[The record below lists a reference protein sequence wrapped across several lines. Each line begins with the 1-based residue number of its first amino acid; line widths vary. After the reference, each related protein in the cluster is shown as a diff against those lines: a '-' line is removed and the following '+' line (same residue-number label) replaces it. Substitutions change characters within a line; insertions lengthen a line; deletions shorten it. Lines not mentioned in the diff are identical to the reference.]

1 MTLVAR
7 EQRPLP
13 GVRFQVAA
21 PPLTDVLPRMDIA
34 VFVGFAASGP
44 LHVPVAVEDVSHF
57 DAIFGTDAPLA
68 WDQASGATLYA
79 YLAPSVRAFFK
90 NGGLRA
96 WIIRVADPT
105 TATANVFPMPGLVEV
120 RPGVENPFAAGEM
133 VPAVA
138 VARSPGSWSDP
149 LLVGTALFARP
160 FRLVS
165 YDVPTAE
172 APTKVP
178 LIDAQIVSPG
188 DVVAGDMLRLTFRTT
203 ATAPGTAGRLI
214 TMGATPPN
222 PRSRL
227 FLMLVV
233 QGVSPTGSTTQFTGD
248 GALWFQT
255 SIPAGVSAA
264 SQGTTTVGG
273 VAASV
278 TGLTPGATD
287 TVYTVVLVPS
297 APSALP
303 APGTMLPIVYSVA
316 GTPTLWLTVSTATR
330 SQGGVVITGDGLW
343 RSSPPSAALLDDPSP
358 LLERLTFRL
367 TVADA
372 DGTAFQLDD
381 LGFASTHPRA
391 FWALPSDAELYEGN
405 LSPFPLHP
413 HEQARRASLE
423 DTSLLHAA
431 LVGDASDPRFPLAA
445 RSSEGAIYY
454 PVGMALAGGPTPG
467 CGADSATALT
477 RDGLSLPPGTT
488 LSSLFLDPLLA
499 GALTTDLLSAANAIR
514 YAGPAPRALH
524 GIHAA
529 LDIDEATLIA
539 VPDAGHAG
547 WYKNVSAPLPSP
559 GKAPPQ
565 PTPPA
570 GEFATCVAPLPA
582 PQALTLAAPP
592 DANGTYT
599 LVWDAVTPPP
609 SQAVSEITYV
619 VNESATPDFASSA
632 TVATV
637 STTSWTAYARA
648 PNDFFYWVA
657 AESAKAATTATTT
670 SSPVV
675 GAWSAGLAVRVDA
688 ARYWIARSQP
698 RSPAT
703 DLLDVQRALLRTCYV
718 RGDLFA
724 VLALPDGYREDDAV
738 VHAAALRTAAY
749 QVAPGVPP
757 LGSGESVALAFG
769 ALYHPWLMGR
779 DEGAIADVRR
789 SPPDGAMTAV
799 MARRA
804 IDRGAW
810 ISPANVL
817 LSGVV
822 ALSVPVPR
830 SALSLLQ
837 DAQVN
842 AVRQEARGFV
852 CLADDTLSLDADL
865 LSINV
870 RRLLSLL
877 RRAALQLG
885 ATYVFE
891 PNDARLTRLV
901 QRGFGGL
908 LATLFQRGAF
918 AGATATQ
925 SYQLAV
931 VTDTSSEAD
940 TITGSFIVDIMVA
953 PSLPLRFLTV
963 RLVQTG
969 DSGTVTEPS

>member
-1 MTLVAR
+1 
-7 EQRPLP
+7 
-13 GVRFQVAA
+13 
-21 PPLTDVLPRMDIA
+21 
-34 VFVGFAASGP
+34 
-44 LHVPVAVEDVSHF
+44 
-57 DAIFGTDAPLA
+57 
-68 WDQASGATLYA
+68 
-79 YLAPSVRAFFK
+79 VRAFFK

-120 RPGVENPFAAGEM
+120 RPGVDDPFAAGEM

-138 VARSPGSWSDP
+138 VARSAGSWSDP

-165 YDVPTAE
+165 YDVPTADG
-172 APTKVP
+172 PTTVP
-178 LIDAQIVSPG
+178 LIDAQIVSPR
-188 DVVAGDMLRLTFRTT
+188 DVVVGDMLRLTFRTT
-203 ATAPGTAGRLI
+203 ATATARAGRLI
-214 TMGATPPN
+214 
-222 PRSRL
+222 
-227 FLMLVV
+227 LMLVV
-233 QGVSPTGSTTQFTGD
+233 QGVSATGSTTQFTGD

-255 SIPAGVSAA
+255 TIPAGVSAA
-264 SQGTTTVGG
+264 SQGVATVGG

-278 TGLTPGATD
+278 TGLAPGATD
-287 TVYTVVLVPS
+287 TAYTVVLTPS
-297 APSALP
+297 APGALP
-303 APGTMLPIVYSVA
+303 APGTMLPIVYAVA
-316 GTPTLWLTVSTATR
+316 GTPTLWLTVSTATL
-330 SQGGVVITGDGLW
+330 SQSGVVVTGDGLW
-343 RSSPPSAALLDDPSP
+343 RSSPPASALLDDPSP
-358 LLERLTFRL
+358 LLERLSFRL
-367 TVADA
+367 TVTDA

-391 FWALPSDAELYEGN
+391 FWALPSDAELYESD
-405 LSPFPLHP
+405 LSPLQLGA

-423 DTSLLHAA
+423 VENLLNAA
-431 LVGDASDPRFPLAA
+431 LVAEATDPRFPLAA
-445 RSSEGAIYY
+445 RSSDGAIYY
-454 PVGMALAGGPTPG
+454 PVGMALAGGPTLG
-467 CGADSATALT
+467 CGADPATALT
-477 RDGLSLPPGTT
+477 RDGLSLRGGTS

-499 GALTTDLLSAANAIR
+499 DALTTDLLGIANAIR
-514 YAGPAPRALH
+514 YQGPAPRALL

-547 WYKNVSAPLPSP
+547 WDKSTSAPLASP
-559 GKAPPQ
+559 GAAPP
-565 PTPPA
+565 PAMPPA

-582 PQALTLAAPP
+582 PQALALPAPP

-609 SQAVSEITYV
+609 SQAGSVITYV
-619 VNESATPDFASSA
+619 VNESATPDFSGSV
-632 TVATV
+632 TIATV

-657 AESAKAATTATTT
+657 AQSAPTATMATTT
-670 SSPVV
+670 SPVV
-675 GAWSAGLAVRVDA
+675 GAWSSGLAVRVDA
-688 ARYWIARSQP
+688 ARYWIARSQRP
-698 RSPAT
+698 SPAA

-724 VLALPDGYREDDAV
+724 VLALPDGYREDDAM
-738 VHAAALRTAAY
+738 VHAAALRTVAP

-757 LGSGESVALAFG
+757 LGTGESSALAFG

-799 MARRA
+799 MARKA

-852 CLADDTLSLDADL
+852 CLADDTLSLDTDL

-918 AGATATQ
+918 AGATAAQ
-925 SYQLAV
+925 SYQLSV
-931 VTDTSSEAD
+931 VTDTSSAAD
-940 TITGSFIVDIMVA
+940 TATGSFIVDVMVA
-953 PSLPLRFLTV
+953 PSLPLHFLTV
-963 RLVQTG
+963 LLVQTG